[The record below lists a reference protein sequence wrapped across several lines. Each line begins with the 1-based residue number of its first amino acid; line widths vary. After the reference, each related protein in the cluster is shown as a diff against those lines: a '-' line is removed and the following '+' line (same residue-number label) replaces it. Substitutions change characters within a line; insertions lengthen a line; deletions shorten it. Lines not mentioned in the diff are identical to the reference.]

1 MLDTGFRRYDDN
13 HRWHRAEAL
22 PGTAPKSAKAH
33 ESAPYRSEGYTRTNQ
48 VIGLRHRKTKET
60 AFVVFCRYLLTTT
73 DVIQHHGGMESSH
86 QTILEL
92 AAKRGLIRPRD
103 LDALGLPSVALTRL
117 VRQGLLTRVS
127 RGLYARPDR
136 SVSEHGTLAEVARR
150 HPQAIV
156 CLLSALRV
164 HELTAQSP
172 FEVWL
177 AIPNKARAPK
187 MDYPPLR
194 IVRFSG
200 PALTKGI
207 EEQQIDGVTV
217 RVTSIART
225 VADCFKFRNKIGLDV
240 AMEALQEAWR
250 AKRVSM
256 DELWRYAT
264 LCRVASVMRPYMES
278 LS

>member
-1 MLDTGFRRYDDN
+1 
-13 HRWHRAEAL
+13 
-22 PGTAPKSAKAH
+22 
-33 ESAPYRSEGYTRTNQ
+33 
-48 VIGLRHRKTKET
+48 
-60 AFVVFCRYLLTTT
+60 
-73 DVIQHHGGMESSH
+73 MESSH

-92 AAKRGLIRPRD
+92 VAQRGLIRPRD

-194 IVRFSG
+194 IMRFSG
-200 PALTKGI
+200 PALTDGI
-207 EEQQIDGVTV
+207 EEQQVDGVTV

-240 AMEALQEAWR
+240 ALEALRDARRANRVAADDLWR
-250 AKRVSM
+250 AAKI
-256 DELWRYAT
+256 D
-264 LCRVASVMRPYMES
+264 RVANVMRPYLEA
-278 LS
+278 LP